1 MMLLKACSR
10 CGGDLHETSD
20 IYGRYHQCIQCGHVR
35 DLPDVTV
42 ATAKATTDKPQEKT
56 GAAA

>member
-20 IYGRYHQCIQCGHVR
+20 IYGRYHQCMQCGYVR
-35 DLPDVTV
+35 DLPDEIV
-42 ATAKATTDKPQEKT
+42 ATAKATASKSQDKT